1 MKEME
6 NVYSSESRDAAPK
19 VVIFRTASTSVLL
32 VGTLTSISELL
43 SFGYFKVVGVE
54 QVLCFV
60 WQGVLAAIAGI
71 LGLTYVHR
79 PRINKRW
86 CMAKFI
92 VVLSIVTAIFTLTSI
107 IFRILQ
113 VEKFRR
119 RKQESEND
127 DKRKLVFLHFS
138 FSIILEIALFTL
150 SVLLANITI
159 TIYKLRGIIDGTTQS
174 PRNESPELNPMD
186 PRYLN
191 LNEEDV

>member
-1 MKEME
+1 M
-6 NVYSSESRDAAPK
+6 
-19 VVIFRTASTSVLL
+19 
-32 VGTLTSISELL
+32 
-43 SFGYFKVVGVE
+43 
-54 QVLCFV
+54 
-60 WQGVLAAIAGI
+60 
-71 LGLTYVHR
+71 
-79 PRINKRW
+79 
-86 CMAKFI
+86 
-92 VVLSIVTAIFTLTSI
+92 VLSIVTAIFTLTSI

-174 PRNESPELNPMD
+174 PRNESPELNPMVSSTLD
-186 PRYLN
+186 FECKQRVSDRKTSLFIYKCLKSIFID
-191 LNEEDV
+191 NESIVSQVRIFSGNFS